1 MKSVVVV
8 GAQWGDEGK
17 GKVVDYLAGSFDYIA
32 RVAGGHNAGHTV
44 IIGKDRYVLQLIPC
58 GILRPK
64 QHAIIGT
71 GVVIDPAAL
80 VAEIET
86 LAKAGIDVTG
96 RLHVSNRAHLIF
108 PYHRELDLAAE
119 SARGAN
125 KIGTTS
131 RGIGPA
137 YEDKMARRGLRMV
150 DLLTPDLFREKA
162 ARVVAE
168 KNRLAQGA
176 YGAKV
181 DFSPE
186 VEETLKLGEK
196 IKKYICDTAE
206 LANRALDEGKSLLFE
221 GAQGTMLDIDHG
233 TYPYVTSSSAISG
246 GAATGVGVPPTKIR
260 HVLGVSKA
268 YTTRV
273 GGGPFPTEMP
283 DLEAREVRER
293 GKEFGAVTGRPR
305 RCGWLDLEV
314 LRYAKMINGIDSL
327 IVTKLDV
334 FDTQREIK
342 VCVGY
347 TYKGKPIKEMPA
359 SAEEYEKITPVYKT
373 LPGWNE
379 TTYGVQDA
387 GKLPK
392 AAIDYLRFISD
403 FLQVEM
409 GMISTGP
416 ERDATIIPAGTLLA
430 RML

>member
-58 GILRPK
+58 GILRPGR
-64 QHAIIGT
+64 HAVIGA

-86 LAKAGIDVTG
+86 LAGVGIEVQG
-96 RLHVSNRAHLIF
+96 RLHISNRAHLIF
-108 PYHRELDLAAE
+108 PYHRELDKAAE

-137 YEDKMARRGLRMV
+137 YEDKMARRGLRMC
-150 DLLTPDLFREKA
+150 DLLEPELFRKKA
-162 ARVVAE
+162 AQVVAE
-168 KNRLAQGA
+168 KNRLAKGA
-176 YGAKV
+176 YGADI
-181 DFSPE
+181 DFSHE
-186 VEETLKLGEK
+186 VDETLKLGEK
-196 IKKYICDTAE
+196 IRGYICDTAE
-206 LANRALDEGKSLLFE
+206 LVNAALDNQKSVLFE

-246 GAATGVGVPPTKIR
+246 GASTGVGVPPTKLKHI
-260 HVLGVSKA
+260 LGISKA

-273 GGGPFPTEMP
+273 GAGPFPTEMP

-305 RCGWLDLEV
+305 RCGWLDLQV

-327 IVTKLDV
+327 VVTKMDV
-334 FDTQREIK
+334 FDTQREIQ

-347 TYKGKPIKEMPA
+347 KYKGQPLHEMPA
-359 SAEEYEKITPVYKT
+359 LAEEYEQVTPEYKT
-373 LPGWNE
+373 LPGWASD
-379 TTYGVQDA
+379 TYGLKDGA
-387 GKLPK
+387 KLPK
-392 AAIDYLRFISD
+392 AAVDYLRFISD
-403 FLQVEM
+403 FLQVEI

-416 ERDATIIPAGTLLA
+416 ERDATIVPEGTLLS
-430 RML
+430 RWL